1 VKRVDVV
8 LSGVGGQGI
17 LTLAALMG
25 TAAIVD
31 GYDVRVSEVHGMAQR
46 GGSVVCHV
54 KIGERVSSPLV
65 MEGSADMLVSLELSE
80 TARSLQYLKPKGV
93 VVVNNS
99 ALPPPLSII
108 AGIPYPSLDALI
120 EDAKKITSDVYVIN
134 ANEIAKALGS
144 PLSANVVMLGA
155 AWATG
160 RLLLSKDSIFKAMAR
175 TFGQRAFEANKR
187 AFEEGVKAVEKL
199 LHDYRYH

>member
-8 LSGVGGQGI
+8 LSGVGGQGV

-65 MEGSADMLVSLELSE
+65 MEGSADMLVSLELLE

-93 VVVNNS
+93 VIVNNS

-108 AGIPYPSLDALI
+108 AGIPYPGLDALI
-120 EDAKKITSDVYVIN
+120 EDAKKVASDVYVIN

-144 PLSANVVMLGA
+144 SPSANVVMLGA

-175 TFGQRAFEANKR
+175 AFSGRALDVNKR
-187 AFEEGVKAVEKL
+187 AFEEGARTIERL
-199 LHDYRYH
+199 L

>member
-1 VKRVDVV
+1 MKRVDAV
-8 LSGVGGQGI
+8 LSGIGGQGV

-25 TAAIVD
+25 AAAVIE

-65 MEGSADMLVSLELSE
+65 MEGSADMVLSLELSE
-80 TARSLQYLKPKGV
+80 TARALQYLKPKGV
-93 VVVNNS
+93 VVVNSN

-108 AGIPYPSLDALI
+108 AGIPYPSLSALI
-120 EDAKKITSDVYVIN
+120 EEVKRVAGDVYVID
-134 ANEIAKALGS
+134 ASEIARALGS
-144 PLSANVVMLGA
+144 PQSANVVLLGA

-175 TFGQRAFEANKR
+175 AFSGRALDVNKR
-187 AFEEGVKAVEKL
+187 AFEEGAGAVERL
-199 LHDYRYH
+199 L

>member
-1 VKRVDVV
+1 VKRVDLV

-17 LTLAALMG
+17 LTLAALVG
-25 TAAIVD
+25 TAAVIE

-46 GGSVVCHV
+46 GGPVVCHV

-65 MEGSADMLVSLELSE
+65 MEGSADMILSLELSE
-80 TARSLQYLKPKGV
+80 TARALQYLKPKGV
-93 VVVNNS
+93 AIVNSN

-108 AGIPYPSLDALI
+108 AGIPYPSLNALI
-120 EDAKKITSDVYVIN
+120 EEAKRIAEEVYALD

-144 PLSANVVMLGA
+144 PPSANVVMLGA

-160 RLLLSKDSIFKAMAR
+160 RLLLSKDSILKAMAR
-175 TFGQRAFEANKR
+175 TFSGRALDVNRR
-187 AFEEGVKAVEKL
+187 AFEEGARVVEKL
-199 LHDYRYH
+199 L

>member
-1 VKRVDVV
+1 MKRVDLV

-17 LTLAALMG
+17 LTLAALVG
-25 TAAIVD
+25 TAAVIE

-46 GGSVVCHV
+46 GGPVVCHV

-65 MEGSADMLVSLELSE
+65 MEGSADMILSLELSE
-80 TARSLQYLKPKGV
+80 TARALQYLKPKGV
-93 VVVNNS
+93 AIVNSN

-108 AGIPYPSLDALI
+108 AGIPYPSLNALI
-120 EDAKKITSDVYVIN
+120 EEAKRIAEEVYALD

-144 PLSANVVMLGA
+144 PPSANVVMLGA

-160 RLLLSKDSIFKAMAR
+160 RLLLSKDSILKAMAR
-175 TFGQRAFEANKR
+175 TFSGRALDVNRR
-187 AFEEGVKAVEKL
+187 AFEEGARVVEKL
-199 LHDYRYH
+199 L

>member
-25 TAAIVD
+25 TAAIID

-46 GGSVVCHV
+46 GGQVVCHV

-65 MEGSADMLVSLELSE
+65 MEGSADMVVSLELFE
-80 TARSLQYLKPKGV
+80 TIRALQYLKPKGIV
-93 VVVNNS
+93 VMNS
-99 ALPPPLSII
+99 NALPPPLSII
-108 AGIPYPSLDALI
+108 TGFPYSSLDALI
-120 EDAKKITSDVYVIN
+120 EEAKEVAGEVYALN
-134 ANEIAKALGS
+134 ANEIAKGIGS
-144 PLSANVVMLGA
+144 PQSANLVMLGA

-160 RLLLSKDSIFKAMAR
+160 KLLLSKDSILKSIAKLFS
-175 TFGQRAFEANKR
+175 GRAFDANKR
-187 AFEEGVKAVEKL
+187 AFEEGAMAVERL
-199 LHDYRYH
+199 L

>member
-1 VKRVDVV
+1 MKRVDVV

-25 TAAIVD
+25 TAAVIE

-46 GGSVVCHV
+46 GGPVMCHV
-54 KIGERVSSPLV
+54 KIGERVNSPLV
-65 MEGSADMLVSLELSE
+65 MEGSADMLMSLELSE

-93 VVVNNS
+93 VVVNNNT
-99 ALPPPLSII
+99 LPPPLSII

-120 EDAKKITSDVYVIN
+120 EDAKRIAGALYVLH

-144 PLSANVVMLGA
+144 PPSANVVMLGA

-175 TFGQRAFEANKR
+175 TFSGRTLEANKK
-187 AFEEGVKAVEKL
+187 AFEEGAKALEKL
-199 LHDYRYH
+199 L

>member
-25 TAAIVD
+25 TAAVIE

-65 MEGSADMLVSLELSE
+65 IEGLADMVLSLELSE
-80 TARSLQYLKPKGV
+80 TARVLHYLKPKGI
-93 VVVNNS
+93 VVVNINT
-99 ALPPPLSII
+99 LPPPLSII
-108 AGIPYPSLDALI
+108 AGTPCPNLNVLIEEAKRTASEVYALDAI
-120 EDAKKITSDVYVIN
+120 
-134 ANEIAKALGS
+134 EIAKALGS
-144 PLSANVVMLGA
+144 PQSANVVMLGA
-155 AWATG
+155 TWATG
-160 RLLLSKDSIFKAMAR
+160 RLPLSKDSILKAMAR
-175 TFGQRAFEANKR
+175 TFSGRALEENKR
-187 AFEEGVKAVEKL
+187 AFEEGAKVVEKL
-199 LHDYRYH
+199 L